1 MIIKQYIVEC
11 DKCGKLIGI
20 YNHYKPSLKQ
30 LRKCCGI
37 VVINNSKPR
46 LICKDCIKH
55 DDRQ

>member
-20 YNHYKPSLKQ
+20 YNRYKPSLKQ

-37 VVINNSKPR
+37 VIINNSTPR
-46 LICKDCIKH
+46 LIFKDCIKH
-55 DDRQ
+55 GNN

>member
-30 LRKCCGI
+30 ITQMLWNCYNK
-37 VVINNSKPR
+37 
-46 LICKDCIKH
+46 
-55 DDRQ
+55 